1 MPDTAPQFS
10 FAPACAED
18 FESLHE
24 LRLAAMRPSL
34 EAVGRYDPVRSRER
48 FRASFSPELT
58 QRIIVGEMT
67 IGFFALRALED
78 LWWLDHFYI
87 HPEWQGRGFGGRVLD
102 VLLAKADDAG
112 KSVELNALRD
122 SPSNRFYRR
131 HGFVQT
137 GESEWDIHYRR
148 ATG

>member
-10 FAPACAED
+10 FAPARAED

-34 EAVGRYDPVRSRER
+34 EAVGRFDPVRSRER

-58 QRIIVGEMT
+58 QRIVVDDMT

-78 LWWLDHFYI
+78 FWWLDHFYI
-87 HPEWQGRGFGGRVLD
+87 HPEWQGRGVGGRVLD
-102 VLLAKADDAG
+102 VLIAKADDAG
-112 KSVELNALRD
+112 KPVELNALRD

>member
-58 QRIIVGEMT
+58 QRIVVDDMT

-78 LWWLDHFYI
+78 FWWLDHFYI
-87 HPEWQGRGFGGRVLD
+87 HPEWQGRGIGGRVLD
-102 VLLAKADDAG
+102 VLLAKADEAG
-112 KSVELNALRD
+112 KPVELNALRD

-148 ATG
+148 AAG